1 MPNVIAPNPE
11 PSMEGASRIEMIL
24 AKFDIQKSVE
34 RMRPRVEKFK
44 MLTVDI
50 VRELYFVKAY
60 LKDQRGQNK
69 DPCAD
74 DYTPY
79 TWGDYCEDIGF
90 SRQAANA
97 FLRRFTPK
105 ELSDD
110 GEDRLLTA
118 EEARALAPPEPAL
131 TDRETEHRIAQVMK
145 TNERPEGWSRA
156 EERLLVQRLDD
167 KKLKEVTGLW
177 MEGKLG
183 KEPSRDFFAEVKI
196 LTHGKKRFRL
206 KTQAQMDAQIAMF
219 RAIHDYLSL
228 FRDMDTL
235 MSAAANLT
243 DKIHTAANYFAELCV
258 SNEDDAED
266 NP

>member
-11 PSMEGASRIEMIL
+11 TGMEGVTKIVSIL

-34 RMRPRVEKFK
+34 RMKPRIEKLGA
-44 MLTVDI
+44 LTTDI
-50 VRELYFVKAY
+50 ARELYFVKEY
-60 LKDQRGQNK
+60 LKRQGGQNK
-69 DPCAD
+69 DPEAG

-110 GEDRLLTA
+110 GRDRLLSV
-118 EEARALAPPEPAL
+118 EEVKALAPPEPVF
-131 TDRETEHRIAQVMK
+131 TDRETERRIAYAMK
-145 TNERPEGWSRA
+145 TNERPEGWTRA
-156 EERLLVQRLDD
+156 EDRILRQRQSDM
-167 KKLKEVTGLW
+167 KLKEISDLW
-177 MEGKLG
+177 MGGKLG
-183 KEPSRDFFAEVKI
+183 REPSRDFFAEVKI
-196 LTHGKKRFRL
+196 LTQGKKRFRL
-206 KTQAQMDAQIAMF
+206 KTQAQMDAQFAMF
-219 RAIHDYLSL
+219 KAIHDYLSL
-228 FRDMDTL
+228 FPDMDTL

-258 SNEDDAED
+258 SNEDETEA